1 MKSENE
7 LKSKA
12 SSNCD
17 SNDGNTIVIEVD
29 KSVPKDPIKLQK
41 NKIYEQVP
49 IEESVEQYDT
59 IESKSCCSQLKSCLN
74 YLDNLDKKIS
84 KPLQIYTPN
93 FAIECIFFVFSKL
106 FNTETVIIYLFIL
119 LICSYLKNHNFYLFL
134 IPFIHVVIGAILTGL
149 LKIIIGRN
157 RPVSTV
163 KRFCNYVRDKETSKS
178 MPSGDSLQSANFA
191 MMAILYFNCNM
202 KYLVLLLIPGV
213 MCGRVYYNCHYW
225 FDCIIGV
232 VLGIFV
238 SIGSY
243 IIINKI
249 NLHI

>member
-1 MKSENE
+1 M
-7 LKSKA
+7 
-12 SSNCD
+12 
-17 SNDGNTIVIEVD
+17 
-29 KSVPKDPIKLQK
+29 
-41 NKIYEQVP
+41 
-49 IEESVEQYDT
+49 
-59 IESKSCCSQLKSCLN
+59 
-74 YLDNLDKKIS
+74 
-84 KPLQIYTPN
+84 
-93 FAIECIFFVFSKL
+93 
-106 FNTETVIIYLFIL
+106 
-119 LICSYLKNHNFYLFL
+119 FL

>member
-1 MKSENE
+1 MFSIFAPTSTDDEYFRE
-7 LKSKA
+7 LISKITPKNTEIQCEEISSLLKTFEGNFSKKIPKLEKNFLELA
-12 SSNCD
+12 S
-17 SNDGNTIVIEVD
+17 
-29 KSVPKDPIKLQK
+29 IKLFFLFSKVVFKTLKKAK
-41 NKIYEQVP
+41 N
-49 IEESVEQYDT
+49 
-59 IESKSCCSQLKSCLN
+59 
-74 YLDNLDKKIS
+74 
-84 KPLQIYTPN
+84 
-93 FAIECIFFVFSKL
+93 VFSDK
-106 FNTETVIIYLFIL
+106 IL
-119 LICSYLKNHNFYLFL
+119 LLIYSYLKNHNFYLFL
-134 IPFIHVVIGAILTGL
+134 IPFIHVIIGAILTGL

-157 RPVSTV
+157 RPISTV
-163 KRFCNYVRDKETSKS
+163 KRFCNNVRDKETSKS

-232 VLGIFV
+232 LLGIFV